1 MKFLIV
7 LALIAG
13 ALCEE
18 VEPEFPIVEPEEQI
32 AYLDDEHHQ
41 TLNDETEL
49 LMDLLNM
56 NALPERKRG
65 EEYFESV
72 VSIHKWYSDDFRT
85 IPTRYRTID
94 I

>member
-7 LALIAG
+7 FALIAG

-18 VEPEFPIVEPEEQI
+18 MEPEFPIVEPEEHI

-49 LMDLLNM
+49 LMNLLNM

-65 EEYFESV
+65 EEYFKSV
-72 VSIHKWYSDDFRT
+72 VSIHKWY
-85 IPTRYRTID
+85 
-94 I
+94 